1 MRTAQVIRRFTAR
14 EWGGTE
20 NVVSNISRIL
30 NQTGNPAE
38 ILATKA
44 LDSTETEEFNGCPVR
59 RFDYRYPYF
68 PMSPAKKRILDKK
81 GGNPWSPGLEQ
92 YLSANQFDLIH
103 CHNLGRLAELSA
115 RCAEKAGIPLVLS
128 LHGGCFDVPGQEL
141 EELTRPLRHT
151 FPYGGLVERLTGM
164 KRDALQAASGII
176 CVGENELDELT
187 QRFPGKKIC
196 FLPNGVTPEKFARPS
211 AFDWRR
217 ELNLSA
223 STRLLLNISRID
235 YQKNQML
242 LVRLAA
248 RLKQRGDDIHVLM
261 IGPPTSSWYYEQL
274 RREIRAGGLEQVIT
288 IIPGMPP
295 DDERLV
301 AAYAQA
307 DRFILPSQHEPFG
320 IVVLEAWS
328 AGAPVIA
335 SNVGGLGRLVEDGVN
350 GVKFAGGSLD
360 ALLAAYDRSPE
371 RGSAICAGALREV
384 ELKYD
389 WKIIAGKFHDFYSEV
404 IHG

>member
-30 NQTGNPAE
+30 NQTENPAE

-44 LDSTETEEFNGCPVR
+44 LDPVPEEEFNGSIVR

-68 PMSPAKKRILDKK
+68 PLSPAQKRSLDKK
-81 GGNPWSPGLEQ
+81 GGNPWVPELEK
-92 YLSANQFDLIH
+92 YLSAHPVDLIH

-128 LHGGCFDVPGQEL
+128 LHGGCFDVPKQEM

-151 FPYGGLVERLTGM
+151 IPYGGLIERLAGM
-164 KRDALQAASGII
+164 RRDALGMAAAII
-176 CVGENELDELT
+176 CVGENEFDELKAH
-187 QRFPGKKIC
+187 FPDKKIC
-196 FLPNGVTPEKFARPS
+196 FLPNGVTPENFNRKVG
-211 AFDWRR
+211 FDWRR
-217 ELNLSA
+217 ELNLAPDS
-223 STRLLLNISRID
+223 RLLLNISRID

-242 LVRLAA
+242 L
-248 RLKQRGDDIHVLM
+248 LKLLEFLKLRGDAVHLLM
-261 IGPPTSSWYYEQL
+261 IGPPTSDWYYEQL
-274 RREIRAGGLEQVIT
+274 RREIRRNGLDEMVT

-295 DDERLV
+295 DDERLP
-301 AAYAQA
+301 AAYMQA

-328 AGAPVIA
+328 AGLPVIA
-335 SNVGGLGRLVEDGVN
+335 SNVGGLGKLVEDGVT
-350 GVKFAGGSLD
+350 GLKFTPGSLD
-360 ALLAAYDRSPE
+360 SLVAAYDRSPD
-371 RGSAICAGALREV
+371 RNSTICENAAREI

-389 WKIIAGKFHDFYSEV
+389 WKIIAATLCNFYREV
-404 IHG
+404 ING